1 MRDTAV
7 YCHSSSS
14 CHIYLNTPWCVTQ
27 LSAVTVRLR
36 VTFTS
41 ILRDAWHSC
50 LLSQFVFV
58 SHLRQYSVMRDTAVC
73 CHSSSSCH
81 IYINTPWCVTQL
93 STVTVRLRV
102 TFTSILRDAWHSC
115 LLSQFV
121 FVSHLRQYSVMHDT
135 WHIYINT
142 PRYVTQLSAVT
153 VRLHVTLTSILRDA
167 WHSYLLSLSQ
177 FVFVSHLHQY
187 SVMRDTAVCC
197 HSSSTSFNCLM
208 PVTWHN
214 SLHTSNN
221 DKYYS

>member
-58 SHLRQYSVMRDTAVC
+58 SHLRQYSVMRDTAVY

-81 IYINTPWCVTQL
+81 IYVNTPWCVTQL

-102 TFTSILRDAWHSC
+102 TFTSILRDAWH
-115 LLSQFV
+115 
-121 FVSHLRQYSVMHDT
+121 MT
-135 WHIYINT
+135 
-142 PRYVTQLSAVT
+142 
-153 VRLHVTLTSILRDA
+153 
-167 WHSYLLSLSQ
+167 
-177 FVFVSHLHQY
+177 HLHQY
-187 SVMRDTAVCC
+187 SAIRDTAVCC
-197 HSSSTSFNCLM
+197 HSSSSCHININTPRCMTQLSAVTVTVRLRVTFTSILRDAWHSCLLSQF
-208 PVTWHN
+208 VYVFQ
-214 SLHTSNN
+214 LSNAS
-221 DKYYS
+221 YMAQQPSYIQQW